1 MSLYFILVQRL
12 MAQKP
17 TFLQSKQDVVFF
29 FCSSGVY
36 QVRLTEEPDWA
47 QKLTEEELF
56 LFDSNEL
63 VKKPADFWRL
73 FRVPIVVAASPK
85 SERTQW
91 ARKIKVKKWYMRP
104 MSLNEFLAA

>member
-1 MSLYFILVQRL
+1 
-12 MAQKP
+12 MARKP
-17 TFLQSKQDVVFF
+17 TFLQSKQDVVVF

-63 VKKPADFWRL
+63 VKKPAHFWACSL
-73 FRVPIVVAASPK
+73 APIVVAASPN
-85 SERTQW
+85 SERTYW
-91 ARKIKVKKWYMRP
+91 ARKMPVKKWYMRP